1 MLNTTTLSRYLSSGI
16 AKFLFANALY
26 SLTTAIISFLS
37 PSLLE
42 NDVYVDFIYLFQMV
56 LYLTGVF
63 TVGLVPGLLRYY
75 KLDNR
80 KYEFYYYFTA
90 SLILIFL
97 LILGLIPGNFISVA
111 LKIAPPSVHESLMIY
126 LSVIFSLLFIFNRGA
141 QTAKCNYEAILK
153 DVVIIFI
160 ARIMMLICVKIF
172 DISNPYV
179 ILSCFCVVPFIYE
192 LWVFVS
198 SMIKINISKLDAYWD
213 FVCFILKISIT
224 GIIFTST
231 NRLFIISSK
240 SYNSSLAA
248 ALSFAAG
255 MTGIITIFNTTFSS
269 VFIGK
274 LDHRNPEGVL
284 HYIAKIKKYFIP
296 FLFTTII
303 LGICVFFVVT
313 LIYPDNTVQA
323 AIISAITVVHCA
335 LIAYVGLITLMTK
348 TYNMLNIQI
357 LLNASAF
364 IIVFLFV
371 RFCSVVIN
379 KYVTY
384 IAINAILLITEIL
397 LALIIL
403 KRVKKNI
410 DIQLKQR

>member
-274 LDHRNPEGVL
+274 LDHRDGKGVL
-284 HYIAKIKKYFIP
+284 QYLGKVKRFCLP
-296 FLFTTII
+296 FLLSTLL
-303 LGICVFFVVT
+303 LGAGVFFCVT
-313 LIYPDNTVQA
+313 LIYPDNTAQA
-323 AIISAITVVHCA
+323 AIISSITVVHCA
-335 LIAYVGLITLMTK
+335 LMSYIGLVTLMTK
-348 TYNMLNIQI
+348 TYNMLNVQI
-357 LLNASAF
+357 LMNVCAF
-364 IIVFLFV
+364 LIVFMFV
-371 RFCSVVIN
+371 KFISVTLN
-379 KYVTY
+379 EY
-384 IAINAILLITEIL
+384 ISYIIINAILLVVELL
-397 LALIIL
+397 LAFIVL
-403 KRVKKNI
+403 RHVKKYDSKLVKTI
-410 DIQLKQR
+410 